1 MRGMPATS
9 KDLNAELVSLFSYVT
24 RLRQEIASINRGQG
38 GTEQFKSMSDQLD
51 AIVEATEEATNT
63 IMESMEGN
71 ENALWICK
79 PSDLS
84 RGRGITIIN
93 TMDDLKYDQ

>member
-1 MRGMPATS
+1 MKQLYGRIFDFTPQTFILPNEY
-9 KDLNAELVSLFSYVT
+9 K
-24 RLRQEIASINRGQG
+24 
-38 GTEQFKSMSDQLD
+38 QFIK
-51 AIVEATEEATNT
+51 EFNT
-63 IMESMEGN
+63 EGN